1 MSYDDC
7 YSSCRRVDLFEW
19 RAVTMEAYII
29 ALVLGLFVVYI
40 VLNDYK

>member
-1 MSYDDC
+1 MSYG
-7 YSSCRRVDLFEW
+7 YRYRSRRRVDLFEW
-19 RAVTMEAYII
+19 RDITMEAYII